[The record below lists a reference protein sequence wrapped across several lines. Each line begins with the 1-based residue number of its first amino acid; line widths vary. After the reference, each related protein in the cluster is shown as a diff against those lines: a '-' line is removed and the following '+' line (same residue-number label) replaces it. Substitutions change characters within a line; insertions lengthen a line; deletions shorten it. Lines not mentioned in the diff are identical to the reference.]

1 MKSFG
6 IPRSRRVP
14 SPPKS
19 KGRTRYKYSVYNN
32 LLRFMAN
39 PSQDPHFRLAVAVSK
54 SCGPAV
60 LRNRLKRFARE
71 ALRLIQSDLKPR
83 VDYLLIFTPGSP
95 KKKSDNS
102 IMYKN
107 LRFADVQSMIPAML
121 SRLHDKISH
130 GS

>member
-1 MKSFG
+1 MNKFG
-6 IPRSRRVP
+6 LPRSRRVP

-19 KGRTRYKYSVYNN
+19 RGRTRYKYSVYNN

-39 PSQDPHFRLAVAVSK
+39 PSIVPHFRLAVAASK

-83 VDYLLIFTPGSP
+83 TDYLLILTPGSP

-102 IMYKN
+102 ISYKN
-107 LRFADVQSMIPAML
+107 LRFTDLQSMIPALL
-121 SRLHDKISH
+121 SRLHDKMSH